1 MPAVRYFVFCVLILC
16 LVAAVPSVI
25 AQITSG
31 TITGLVTD
39 DSGSAVAG
47 ASVTVTFTQTGA
59 TRTATTSAEGTFS
72 FQELSP
78 ACTTFTVS
86 KQGFKKVEQRG
97 VEAHVSD
104 LTNVTIKMP
113 VGGIVETVEVEAS
126 AVQVETQSGEVET
139 SLPARK

>member
-47 ASVTVTFTQTGA
+47 ASVTVTSTQTAA

-78 ACTTFTVS
+78 GLYNISVM
-86 KQGFKKVEQRG
+86 KQGFKKVQEKNI
-97 VEAHVSD
+97 ELHVSD
-104 LTNVTIKMP
+104 ITNVPIKLP
-113 VGGIVETVEVEAS
+113 LGTFAETVLVEAS
-126 AVQVETQSGEVET
+126 PVQVETQTGTVGDV
-139 SLPARK
+139 

>member
-1 MPAVRYFVFCVLILC
+1 MPVVRYFVFCVLILC

-31 TITGLVTD
+31 TITGLATD

-78 ACTTFTVS
+78 GLYNITVS

-97 VEAHVSD
+97 VEPHLSN
-104 LTNVTIKMP
+104 LTNVTIKTP
-113 VGGIVETVEVEAS
+113 LAGILET
-126 AVQVETQSGEVET
+126 
-139 SLPARK
+139 